1 MIVLNREVGESLRR
15 DKYVNVQG
23 ADFNLFGH
31 FSDFVRLTKSWE
43 NMEPDSYYGQADA
56 GMRFRRYSDFEY
68 NPVTRDLKQLEHR
81 AYVQSKAN
89 NSYVGGLERHFQ
101 DFSNEVINSPV
112 MRSLIDADF
121 EVYKHVL
128 PPELHDEIWQ
138 CQIHQIR
145 IEIKPGKQLEITPE
159 GIHCDGYP
167 FSGVHFWGRNNVDGA
182 ESRLYSAQEEQLA
195 ATTYL
200 EILDTTYFLDRDMR
214 HYVTPARNIHAHE
227 MAYRQIL
234 AISFS
239 RPGTAFDIVR

>member
-214 HYVTPARNIHAHE
+214 HYVTPARNTHAQE